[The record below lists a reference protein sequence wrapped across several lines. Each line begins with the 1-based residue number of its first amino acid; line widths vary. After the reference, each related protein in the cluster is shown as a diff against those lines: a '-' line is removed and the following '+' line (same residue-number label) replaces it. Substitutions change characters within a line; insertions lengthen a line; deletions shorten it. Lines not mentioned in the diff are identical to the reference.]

1 MHPIANDKTE
11 LGKHLAQRL
20 LASGTAVTVVDHI
33 FYPDEFGLQ
42 GSTSNPLLDVHI
54 GDIRNTTLLSSI
66 FTSDVVGVVHLAD
79 VSRVLRCEENP
90 ADCKDVNERGT
101 QLVLDSLEH
110 LNRNGQGKRWFILA
124 SSLEVYGDTTAATPL
139 RENAPTK
146 PFSVYAASKL
156 AAERVVE
163 KRVRDIGSSKALRA
177 ISLRLSNVYGGS
189 FDHEDRLVPA
199 ITTQALWNQ
208 VIQVSGGEQIVCL
221 PLIYPDAR
229 TLMSLPAGYVVH

>member
-1 MHPIANDKTE
+1 M
-11 LGKHLAQRL
+11 
-20 LASGTAVTVVDHI
+20 
-33 FYPDEFGLQ
+33 
-42 GSTSNPLLDVHI
+42 HI

-110 LNRNGQGKRWFILA
+110 LNRNDQGKRWFILA

-139 RENAPTK
+139 CEDAPTK
-146 PFSVYAASKL
+146 PLSVYGASKL

-163 KRVRDIGSSKALRA
+163 TRVRNIGSSSVVGALHA

-208 VIQVSGGEQIVCL
+208 VIQVSGDQQIVCF
-221 PLIYPDAR
+221 PHPHQCPNTDVASSWICC
-229 TLMSLPAGYVVH
+229 TLTTA

>member
-1 MHPIANDKTE
+1 M
-11 LGKHLAQRL
+11 
-20 LASGTAVTVVDHI
+20 
-33 FYPDEFGLQ
+33 
-42 GSTSNPLLDVHI
+42 HI

-79 VSRVLRCEENP
+79 VSRILRCEENP

-110 LNRNGQGKRWFILA
+110 LNRNDRGKRWFVLA
-124 SSLEVYGDTTAATPL
+124 SSLEVYGDTTAATPTC
-139 RENAPTK
+139 EDAPTK
-146 PFSVYAASKL
+146 PLSVYGASKL

-163 KRVRDIGSSKALRA
+163 TRVRSHNAVGTLRA
-177 ISLRLSNVYGGS
+177 VSLRLSSVYGGS

-221 PLIYPDAR
+221 PLIYPGAR